1 MIAAPRRTFVLVHGA
16 WQASWCWR
24 EVVGLLGNLGHR
36 AVAIDLP
43 GHGADGTPLERIT
56 LDHYV
61 DAIVA
66 AVGGDGD
73 APILVGHSLGG
84 VAMQAADHLAGRLRA
99 VVYVAATLPPNGRA
113 MLDTIDGF
121 DPAYLAQFVWADD
134 RRSARISPQGA
145 RKYLY
150 SLSPPGLVDTL
161 LPLLTPEPLGPFE
174 TPIRTT
180 MENLGRVPAHYVE
193 CLQDRAVPIAL
204 QRSMYVHAGVR
215 RIHTLDTDHSPFF
228 SAPQDLADV
237 LNTIAL
243 DGASGR

>member
-24 EVVGLLGNLGHR
+24 DVVGLLADLGHR
-36 AVAIDLP
+36 AVPIDLP
-43 GHGADGTPLERIT
+43 GHGVDSTPLERIT

-61 DAIVA
+61 DAIVS
-66 AVGGDGD
+66 VVRGEHD

-84 VAMQAADHLAGRLRA
+84 VAMQAAECLGGRLRG
-99 VVYVAATLPPNGRA
+99 VVYLAATLPANGRA

-121 DPAYLAQFVWADD
+121 DPAYLAQFAWADD

-145 RKYLY
+145 RDYLY
-150 SLSPPGLVDTL
+150 TLSSPGHVDAI
-161 LPLLTPEPLGPFE
+161 LPLLTAEPVGPFE

-180 MENLGRVPAHYVE
+180 MAHLGRVRAHYVE
-193 CLQDRAVPIAL
+193 CLRDRAVPIAL

-228 SAPQDLADV
+228 SAPRDLSDV
-237 LNTIAL
+237 LNAIAL
-243 DGASGR
+243 EDA

>member
-1 MIAAPRRTFVLVHGA
+1 MIATPRRTFVLVHGA

-24 EVVGLLGNLGHR
+24 DVAGLLADLGHR
-36 AVAIDLP
+36 AVPIDLP
-43 GHGADGTPLERIT
+43 GHGLDGTPLERIT
-56 LDHYV
+56 LHDYV

-66 AVGGDGD
+66 AVGGHEDP
-73 APILVGHSLGG
+73 PILVGHSLGG
-84 VAMQAADHLAGRLRA
+84 VTMQAAERLAGHLRA

-145 RKYLY
+145 REYLFT
-150 SLSPPGLVDTL
+150 LCAPGHVESI
-161 LPLLTPEPLGPFE
+161 LPLLTAEPVGPFE
-174 TPIRTT
+174 TPIWTT
-180 MENLGRVPAHYVE
+180 TESLARVPAHYVE
-193 CLQDRAVPIAL
+193 CLRDRAVPIAL
-204 QRSMYVHAGVR
+204 QRSMYERAGLR

-228 SAPQDLADV
+228 SAPRELVAV

-243 DGASGR
+243 AGA